1 MHSSG
6 VIWSVIEELS
16 LQLCVQLLHVL
27 QMPLAQNTA
36 TVIALLQMLVLSPNI
51 FFYQVVNMP
60 LCYQLSDTLVI
71 TMSSLWYAS
80 RHHVYELEEA
90 LVLYGQTQGL
100 AM

>member
-1 MHSSG
+1 MC
-6 VIWSVIEELS
+6 SVIARPS
-16 LQLCVQLLHVL
+16 D
-27 QMPLAQNTA
+27 
-36 TVIALLQMLVLSPNI
+36 ALGTEYSDCYCPPANAGVVTQH

-71 TMSSLWYAS
+71 TMSTLWYAS